1 MRIGFYQF
9 APIFGDTS
17 KNVERMAKM
26 LEGLSGSQGNSQ
38 GKANGADLI
47 VAPELATSGYLF
59 LEKSEVEKVADTV
72 PGYATER
79 LQEAAAKSNCGIV
92 FGMPERKGDK
102 IYNSAVF
109 VDGSRVVAVYRKVHL
124 FDKEKL
130 FFAPGEEGFEVV
142 EYRGAKLGLLVCF
155 DHMFPEAARTL
166 ALQGAEIICH
176 PSNLVLP
183 EYGQLTTRVRSIEN
197 KVFWILSNRYGTENR
212 GGRALTYTGV
222 SQILAPGGKVL
233 KKAPEKGD
241 SLMIVDVSPED
252 ARSKRI
258 AEMNDLFGDRKPE
271 LYRL

>member
-1 MRIGFYQF
+1 
-9 APIFGDTS
+9 
-17 KNVERMAKM
+17 
-26 LEGLSGSQGNSQ
+26 
-38 GKANGADLI
+38 
-47 VAPELATSGYLF
+47 
-59 LEKSEVEKVADTV
+59 
-72 PGYATER
+72 
-79 LQEAAAKSNCGIV
+79 
-92 FGMPERKGDK
+92 
-102 IYNSAVF
+102 
-109 VDGSRVVAVYRKVHL
+109 
-124 FDKEKL
+124 
-130 FFAPGEEGFEVV
+130 
-142 EYRGAKLGLLVCF
+142 
-155 DHMFPEAARTL
+155 MFPEAARTL

-212 GGRALTYTGV
+212 GGRPLTYTGV